1 MHGRL
6 GVDLPACVYCLKHL
20 ALLWCIKQAVLE
32 SLGLGDLTE
41 ALAGGGSGQWTAPL
55 EMGREEARDKAAKRA
70 EQLAVKVPFKT
81 AQGGSAILDRS
92 CYVPVF
98 APSPCAH
105 SVHLYDTKQTS
116 IVQGCRLNVR
126 TLA

>member
-1 MHGRL
+1 MGRASGDVQLQPFDGHHESCTASVWYTTSWCPQL
-6 GVDLPACVYCLKHL
+6 GTCGF
-20 ALLWCIKQAVLE
+20 ALVRNQAVLE

-81 AQGGSAILDRS
+81 AQGGLGGRRLKFLLRLMRHRCVDAKLDGQS
-92 CYVPVF
+92 
-98 APSPCAH
+98 
-105 SVHLYDTKQTS
+105 
-116 IVQGCRLNVR
+116 
-126 TLA
+126 